1 MATSTSVP
9 AWDTVALA
17 KQLQTIASQSQ
28 TLMQSFLSQQQN
40 WGQIGMGDA
49 SAIGGPFVDLMSK
62 MAADPASVARAQVDL
77 FNDSMVV
84 WQKTAERML
93 LGRGSEP
100 SPGKSDKRFK
110 HADWTENA
118 MFSFIKES
126 YLVAAKSIPW
136 RKGSR
141 SRHSKEGGLLCAAVC
156 RRHFAVQFHS
166 DQSRGHQQNG

>member
-1 MATSTSVP
+1 MQTRVRRQADGSLAVGAAPSRRPRKPETGYRPADSMRIEGGNMATSTSVP

-77 FNDSMVV
+77 FNDSIVL

-110 HADWTENA
+110 
-118 MFSFIKES
+118 
-126 YLVAAKSIPW
+126 
-136 RKGSR
+136 
-141 SRHSKEGGLLCAAVC
+141 
-156 RRHFAVQFHS
+156 
-166 DQSRGHQQNG
+166 

>member
-1 MATSTSVP
+1 MATSASVP

-49 SAIGGPFVDLMSK
+49 SAIGGPFVDLMTK

-77 FNDSMVV
+77 FNDSMVL

-93 LGRGSEP
+93 LRGQNRRRE
-100 SPGKSDKRFK
+100 R
-110 HADWTENA
+110 AT
-118 MFSFIKES
+118 
-126 YLVAAKSIPW
+126 
-136 RKGSR
+136 KGSSMPTGPKMR
-141 SRHSKEGGLLCAAVC
+141 CSAS
-156 RRHFAVQFHS
+156 
-166 DQSRGHQQNG
+166 

>member
-77 FNDSMVV
+77 FNDSIVL

-93 LGRGSEP
+93 LVAGP
-100 SPGKSDKRFK
+100 SRRRER
-110 HADWTENA
+110 AT
-118 MFSFIKES
+118 
-126 YLVAAKSIPW
+126 
-136 RKGSR
+136 KGSSMPTGPKMR
-141 SRHSKEGGLLCAAVC
+141 CSAS
-156 RRHFAVQFHS
+156 
-166 DQSRGHQQNG
+166 

>member
-62 MAADPASVARAQVDL
+62 MCTRPISCVDGPITRMTAAGQ
-77 FNDSMVV
+77 
-84 WQKTAERML
+84 
-93 LGRGSEP
+93 
-100 SPGKSDKRFK
+100 
-110 HADWTENA
+110 
-118 MFSFIKES
+118 
-126 YLVAAKSIPW
+126 PW
-136 RKGSR
+136 RKRSPPAASSTRSSSSR
-141 SRHSKEGGLLCAAVC
+141 ALTG
-156 RRHFAVQFHS
+156 
-166 DQSRGHQQNG
+166 